1 MSWFR
6 RVFLSSIG
14 KKFWMGVTGILLSLF
29 IAFHLTANLL
39 FFLGPDTYNGFSN
52 SLEKIPVLPV
62 LEVGLFALF
71 GFHILLGVVLF
82 FDNRKSRAGAYARYG
97 TKRGGV
103 STTVSKTMIWTGII
117 VLAYLAIHVK
127 RFVFTEAPLGRDGH
141 ANFHQLNMQVFGNAP
156 YSLWYMFG
164 VLILAIHISHGFQ
177 SAFRSLGVNHP
188 VYTPAIEWISR
199 LAAVVV
205 GIGFASIPLYV
216 LIKGV

>member
-1 MSWFR
+1 
-6 RVFLSSIG
+6 
-14 KKFWMGVTGILLSLF
+14 
-29 IAFHLTANLL
+29 
-39 FFLGPDTYNGFSN
+39 
-52 SLEKIPVLPV
+52 
-62 LEVGLFALF
+62 
-71 GFHILLGVVLF
+71 
-82 FDNRKSRAGAYARYG
+82 
-97 TKRGGV
+97 
-103 STTVSKTMIWTGII
+103 
-117 VLAYLAIHVK
+117 VK